1 MWKNILTMKKVLL
14 TLGVLLSLTS
24 CEDWGKNPEPQPE
37 EKVISGQ
44 LTEDTYWYSDTTYE
58 MAGKVV
64 VGDGVKLT
72 IEAGTRIL
80 ARDGQGSLSTA
91 LIVARGGMIDAQGT
105 ADNPIV
111 FTSVYDNGDNL
122 DVSDQGL
129 WGGVVILGNAPI
141 SADATEASIE
151 GIPVNEGYG
160 LYGGQN
166 PHDNSGIFKFVSIRH
181 AGTLLGDG
189 NELNGLTLGGVGD
202 GTTISDIEVVANLD
216 DGIEFFGGTV
226 DCQNLI
232 VWGQGDDAFD
242 IDQSYDGTI
251 TNFLAICTADSD
263 HALEIDGG
271 EGTMNNPFRMEY
283 GTVYSPDTAQIHI
296 RDGAEGYISLS
307 GVYNVEHDSGTNVT
321 VEDLV
326 VGVNEML
333 FEWTYSYSNGAF

>member
-1 MWKNILTMKKVLL
+1 MKKILL
-14 TLGVLLSLTS
+14 FAVMAVALTS
-24 CEDWGKNPEPQPE
+24 CEKWFGNGPTDPTSENI
-37 EKVISGQ
+37 VVSGM
-44 LTEDTYWYSDTTYE
+44 LTEDTHWFSDSTYE
-58 MAGKVV
+58 IAGKVV
-64 VGDGVKLT
+64 VDSGVTLT
-72 IEAGTRIL
+72 IDAGTTIL
-80 ARDGQGSLSTA
+80 AREGQGSLSSA
-91 LIVARGGMIDAQGT
+91 LIVARGGMVMAEGT
-105 ADNPIV
+105 AENPIV
-111 FTSVYDNGDNL
+111 FTSVLSEETDL
-122 DVSDQGL
+122 DETDMGL
-129 WGGVVILGNAPI
+129 WGGIVVLGYAPI
-141 SADATEASIE
+141 SADAVPANIE
-151 GIPVNEGYG
+151 GVPVNDGFG
-160 LYGGQN
+160 LYGGMN
-166 PHDNSGIFKFVSIRH
+166 PHDNSGVLNYVSIRH
-181 AGTLLGDG
+181 AVTLLGDG

-307 GVYNVEHDSGTNVT
+307 GVYNVEHDSGT
-321 VEDLV
+321 
-326 VGVNEML
+326 
-333 FEWTYSYSNGAF
+333 